1 MRRFCTTPPC
11 NSDWN
16 FLEGVNVYI
25 SEGLDRV
32 PAIEKEK
39 QEMKRIRLLAAIA
52 GVTAL
57 VALAA
62 ACGNGDSEPTAGSG
76 SESAGGGVTRTS
88 GGSSAV
94 GLSQL
99 AQAFSGVT
107 GGVAGGQAGIWVTGE
122 GSITMEPDLALLNLG
137 VETDAETVKEAREE
151 AANAMTAVI
160 DALKARGVADIDIQT
175 RSFNIFPQYDFV
187 EVIKDGRR
195 TGQQVLVGYRVSNTA
210 VAKLRDLDGVGEA
223 IDAVADAGGNA
234 IRINGISFS
243 VEDTKPL
250 TVNLRADA
258 VADALAKAEQF
269 ANLTGVVLGR
279 LVFITEVGRVT
290 PVAPQFAQRGFA
302 LEAAAAPSPIGGGEL
317 EIRMSVQVVFEIQ

>member
-1 MRRFCTTPPC
+1 
-11 NSDWN
+11 
-16 FLEGVNVYI
+16 
-25 SEGLDRV
+25 
-32 PAIEKEK
+32 
-39 QEMKRIRLLAAIA
+39 MKKIRLLAAIG

-62 ACGNGDSEPTAGSG
+62 ACGNGDSGST
-76 SESAGGGVTRTS
+76 GGGVTQTS
-88 GGSSAV
+88 GGSS
-94 GLSQL
+94 GLELSQL

-122 GSITMEPDLALLNLG
+122 GTITMEPDLALLNLG

-151 AANAMTAVI
+151 AAIAMTAVI

-195 TGQQVLVGYRVSNTA
+195 TGQQVLVGYRVSNSA
-210 VAKLRDLDGVGEA
+210 VAKLRDLDSVGEA

-234 IRINGISFS
+234 IRINGISFT

-269 ANLTGVVLGR
+269 ANLTGVSLGR
-279 LVFITEVGRVT
+279 LVFISESGRAT
-290 PVAPQFAQRGFA
+290 PVVQDFAQRGIA
-302 LEAAAAPSPIGGGEL
+302 LEKTAAAPSPIGGGEL
-317 EIRMSVQVVFEIQ
+317 EIRMSVQAVFEIQ